1 MGAGN
6 WLMHLWY
13 KTLADDAEKP
23 FEVTNGAANR
33 INTKILGFQMP
44 LHYPRFKKEDYEKM
58 DEVRLKLL
66 LGEYGLRF
74 EGSLDQLRAYA
85 IGTFLWPDQL

>member
-1 MGAGN
+1 MEVLNWFMHLLCSAIADKSVNGAG
-6 WLMHLWY
+6 L
-13 KTLADDAEKP
+13 
-23 FEVTNGAANR
+23 R
-33 INTKILGFQMP
+33 IDRKISSFQMP

-66 LGEYGLRF
+66 LGEYGLKF
-74 EGSLDQLRAYA
+74 EGSLDQLREYA